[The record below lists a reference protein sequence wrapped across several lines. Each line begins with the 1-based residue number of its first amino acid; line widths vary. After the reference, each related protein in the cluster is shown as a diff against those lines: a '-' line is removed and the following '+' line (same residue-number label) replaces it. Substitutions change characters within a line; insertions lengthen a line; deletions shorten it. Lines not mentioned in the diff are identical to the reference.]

1 MTKLTVL
8 TDDAGTV
15 VAAQVGR
22 SGACHP
28 NGSVIMIGAAPP
40 GQKLHQT
47 EFEMPQITSLS
58 ELEYFHKKL
67 ARHLYAA

>member
-1 MTKLTVL
+1 MTRLTVL

-22 SGACHP
+22 SGTSP
-28 NGSVIMIGAAPP
+28 TNGSVIMIGAAQP
-40 GQKLHQT
+40 GQKLHKT

-58 ELEYFHKKL
+58 ELERFHKEL
-67 ARHLYAA
+67 AKHLSAA